1 MNIYRAQHYISRLAH
16 QSMVPVVS
24 LINGAVMGSGT
35 MFGLNS
41 TWSVVTERTMWSLP
55 EVTIAGMPDVGAL
68 YHMGQLDG
76 QLGTML
82 ALTGYRLTSTSVSQ
96 AGLATHFCKS
106 ELLADLRQRILSFNG
121 DRNKI
126 AVSLEEFQAASVNQD
141 KENINKDS
149 LLKLKSKCDKVYNS
163 NDMKEIVHNLKM
175 LGDEWSTQQLLL
187 LQKACPLSLK

>member
-1 MNIYRAQHYISRLAH
+1 MNIYRTQHYISQL
-16 QSMVPVVS
+16 QSIVPVVS

-41 TWSVVTERTMWSLP
+41 TWSVVTERTMWALP
-55 EVTIAGMPDVGAL
+55 EVSIAGMPDVGAL

-82 ALTGYRLTSTSVSQ
+82 ALTGYRLTSTSISQ
-96 AGLATHFCKS
+96 ADLATHFCKS
-106 ELLADLRQRILSFNG
+106 ELLPDLRQRILSLNG
-121 DRNKI
+121 DRHKI
-126 AVSLEEFQAASVNQD
+126 IETLEEFQDTSVNKV
-141 KENINKDS
+141 KEDVNRDS

-175 LGDEWSTQQLLL
+175 LGDEWSSQQLLL